1 MHNKMLKKGIVHK
14 FIIIFKIFQE
24 LKKTT
29 SMYYFRFYSAT
40 FFYMNQQEI
49 LTIPRDSDDGSRS
62 LLKMSLYIVPQS
74 SFLNYTT
81 EGS

>member
-1 MHNKMLKKGIVHK
+1 
-14 FIIIFKIFQE
+14 
-24 LKKTT
+24 
-29 SMYYFRFYSAT
+29 MYNFRFYSVT

-49 LTIPRDSDDGSRS
+49 LTIPRDSSMNYSYFSFPVEFGYGDGLVISVIMYLAKNDGSRS
-62 LLKMSLYIVPQS
+62 LLKICLYIFPQS